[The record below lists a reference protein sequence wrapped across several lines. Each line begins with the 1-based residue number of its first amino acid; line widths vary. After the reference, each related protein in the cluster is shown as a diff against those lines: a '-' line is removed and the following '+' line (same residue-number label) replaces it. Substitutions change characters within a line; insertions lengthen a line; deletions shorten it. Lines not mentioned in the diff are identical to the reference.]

1 MVTDVWHALLGIDAT
16 APLADVKAAYHRAAK
31 RHHPDLFPA
40 ADRDRREQEMMK
52 INEAYLRLV
61 SAAVNGTESNQAG
74 SPPAPESRPRSAER
88 AARCEPP
95 AGEAPRGPNN
105 GTDVGDLRDPAYV
118 YYKQGFRYYG
128 LGATQLYRKDPAVM
142 RRQLAEL
149 RTCNPHLLDLALRAL
164 TCFER
169 AHGYFRTV
177 VERYPHSIWAGDARY
192 KLRRIQ
198 RFNAIYHRIC
208 ANVSRGIADRASM
221 TRRAS

>member
-1 MVTDVWHALLGIDAT
+1 MVTDVWHALLGVDAT

-40 ADRDRREQEMMK
+40 VERDRREQEMMK

-61 SAAVNGTESNQAG
+61 SSRIHGTETNQAASPSARETPRRPNG
-74 SPPAPESRPRSAER
+74 S
-88 AARCEPP
+88 
-95 AGEAPRGPNN
+95 
-105 GTDVGDLRDPAYV
+105 TDVGCLRDPAYV
-118 YYKQGFRYYG
+118 YYKHGFRYYG

-208 ANVSRGIADRASM
+208 ANVSRGIADRA
-221 TRRAS
+221 TGIRRAS

>member
-1 MVTDVWHALLGIDAT
+1 MVTDVWHALLGVDAT
-16 APLADVKAAYHRAAK
+16 ATLADVKAAYHQAAK
-31 RHHPDLFPA
+31 RHHPDLFPTSE
-40 ADRDRREQEMMK
+40 RNRREQEMMK

-61 SAAVNGTESNQAG
+61 SATVRGV
-74 SPPAPESRPRSAER
+74 
-88 AARCEPP
+88 EPP
-95 AGEAPRGPNN
+95 AQTRPERPGM
-105 GTDVGDLRDPAYV
+105 GTDVGSLRDPAYV

-177 VERYPHSIWAGDARY
+177 VEQYPQSIWARDARY
-192 KLRRIQ
+192 KLRRIR

-208 ANVSRGIADRASM
+208 ANVSRGIADRATTS
-221 TRRAS
+221 RRAS

>member
-1 MVTDVWHALLGIDAT
+1 M
-16 APLADVKAAYHRAAK
+16 
-31 RHHPDLFPA
+31 
-40 ADRDRREQEMMK
+40 
-52 INEAYLRLV
+52 
-61 SAAVNGTESNQAG
+61 GTNVG
-74 SPPAPESRPRSAER
+74 S
-88 AARCEPP
+88 
-95 AGEAPRGPNN
+95 
-105 GTDVGDLRDPAYV
+105 LRDPAYV

-177 VERYPHSIWAGDARY
+177 VEQYPQSIWARDARY
-192 KLRRIQ
+192 KLRRIR

-208 ANVSRGIADRASM
+208 ANVSRGIADRATTS
-221 TRRAS
+221 RRAS

>member
-1 MVTDVWHALLGIDAT
+1 MVTDVWHALLGVDAT
-16 APLADVKAAYHRAAK
+16 ATLADVKAAYHRAAK
-31 RHHPDLFPA
+31 RHHPDLFPTSE
-40 ADRDRREQEMMK
+40 RNRREQEMMK

-61 SAAVNGTESNQAG
+61 SATVRGV
-74 SPPAPESRPRSAER
+74 ESRHAGPSDQADDRRPPRG
-88 AARCEPP
+88 EPP
-95 AGEAPRGPNN
+95 AQTRPERPGM
-105 GTDVGDLRDPAYV
+105 GTNVGSLRDPAYV

-177 VERYPHSIWAGDARY
+177 VEQYPQSIWARDARY

-208 ANVSRGIADRASM
+208 ANVSRGIADRATTS
-221 TRRAS
+221 RRAS